1 MAAAAPRAPRLAN
14 AMNGLGGGWRV
25 PSSTHSSAVWRP
37 TYQIHKL
44 LLPRGQR
51 TPPQPGSGT
60 GEHATN
66 GVDVGGASQGE
77 ITLQIVDRNELK
89 AFGQQACVV
98 GVVQRLAAATG
109 SAWRLSTKASYSPAG
124 PARSA

>member
-1 MAAAAPRAPRLAN
+1 MSEPQAAAKEEQVFTFGAVRQMDRLAN
-14 AMNGLGGGWRV
+14 AMNGSGGGWRV

-44 LLPRGQR
+44 LLPHSQR
-51 TPPQPGSGT
+51 TPPQPGGGT
-60 GEHATN
+60 GHHATN

-98 GVVQRLAAATG
+98 GVVQ
-109 SAWRLSTKASYSPAG
+109 WRRVRRICSES
-124 PARSA
+124 R